1 MQSLNDLSEAIMSL
15 AAMAA
20 PALTAIRIGQNRQ
33 VTGFLWRDDL
43 VVTTDQALPAAASYT
58 VVLSNGALISARP
71 GPRDPVHNLALLILD
86 AAIQFIPREFSP
98 GTAVGA
104 VVLAMGAD
112 FDGSPTARLTTVHA
126 FPRAPGAAITLD
138 LPGDRAAPG
147 GMIIDAGGRLLGMT
161 SVSASGDAIVMPHGV
176 IARFV
181 EAATAGIGRGPDA
194 ASQPDL
200 TVQPIPRI
208 AVGTEEVAI
217 SNTQNT
223 RGTQARRGWLGVS
236 LQPITVPDALVN
248 RAGQHTARQV
258 VSVIKGGPAE
268 QAGLR
273 AGDVLLAL
281 DGVSTSGGQGL
292 RAFLASDRVG
302 NEVEVKL
309 LRDGSV
315 HSTYLTIAAQ
325 PDV

>member
-1 MQSLNDLSEAIMSL
+1 M
-15 AAMAA
+15 
-20 PALTAIRIGQNRQ
+20 
-33 VTGFLWRDDL
+33 
-43 VVTTDQALPAAASYT
+43 
-58 VVLSNGALISARP
+58 
-71 GPRDPVHNLALLILD
+71 
-86 AAIQFIPREFSP
+86 
-98 GTAVGA
+98 
-104 VVLAMGAD
+104 
-112 FDGSPTARLTTVHA
+112 
-126 FPRAPGAAITLD
+126 
-138 LPGDRAAPG
+138 
-147 GMIIDAGGRLLGMT
+147 
-161 SVSASGDAIVMPHGV
+161 
-176 IARFV
+176 
-181 EAATAGIGRGPDA
+181 
-194 ASQPDL
+194 
-200 TVQPIPRI
+200 
-208 AVGTEEVAI
+208 
-217 SNTQNT
+217 
-223 RGTQARRGWLGVS
+223 S